1 MLHCVMICCIKPY
14 YNIILSYIIFYF
26 VYVCACR
33 YLQQHAQTYTWMVPR
48 RRVTASPPP
57 TTNMCLPS
65 TGVIQ
70 TCAPGHATSNE
81 TAI

>member
-26 VYVCACR
+26 VSVCACR

-48 RRVTASPPP
+48 RRVTASPPHDQHVSP
-57 TTNMCLPS
+57 KHWCDS
-65 TGVIQ
+65 DVRAR
-70 TCAPGHATSNE
+70 TCHV
-81 TAI
+81 